1 MKPLQLNRR
10 LGDLSKKLEPAKSDV
25 VRLDF
30 DSFTEPE
37 KQLFRKIWE
46 VQEKYRGSPPA
57 DVIEANKE
65 FIFKAIEVLS
75 WRVLELFIFVNSVL
89 LDDEIEDWY
98 FKLHFYNF
106 FEDLKEC
113 LQRVRK
119 WHEEERERFLKD
131 MKESSMI
138 NRVFRIPRGS
148 DKEDIRKR
156 RKKRERKCD
165 E

>member
-1 MKPLQLNRR
+1 
-10 LGDLSKKLEPAKSDV
+10 LSEKLEPAKSDV

-30 DSFTEPE
+30 ESFTEPE

-46 VQEKYRGSPPA
+46 IQEKYGDSPPA

-65 FIFKAIEVLS
+65 FIFKATEVLS
-75 WRVLELFIFVNSVL
+75 WRVLELFMFVNSVL
-89 LDDEIEDWY
+89 LGDDIEDWY

-119 WHEEERERFLKD
+119 WPEKERERFLTD
-131 MKESSMI
+131 MKESGMI
-138 NRVFRIPRGS
+138 NRVFRIPRGP
-148 DKEDIRKR
+148 DKEDLMKR
-156 RKKRERKCD
+156 RNKRERKCD

>member
-1 MKPLQLNRR
+1 LDKRVNGLSER
-10 LGDLSKKLEPAKSDV
+10 LKSVSSDV

-37 KQLFRKIWE
+37 KQLFRRIWE
-46 VQEKYRGSPPA
+46 IQTKYGDSPPA
-57 DVIEANKE
+57 DIIEANKE
-65 FIFKAIEVLS
+65 FIFKAIGVIS
-75 WRVLELFIFVNSVL
+75 WRVLEMFMFVMRETL
-89 LDDEIEDWY
+89 GEDEIEEWY

-119 WHEEERERFLKD
+119 WPEEERERFLKD
-131 MKESSMI
+131 MKESGMI
-138 NRVFRIPRGS
+138 NRVFRIPRGL
-148 DKEDIRKR
+148 DKEDLRKR
-156 RKKRERKCD
+156 SNKRERKGD